1 MNVLGWNY
9 LMPSRVL
16 NNIESG
22 NCIADRLETTLNI
35 IVSRVTFPLF
45 SNVGH
50 FKSFRIIMTVPGVML
65 YSFSTKRAA
74 RLCTLSMSFICFE
87 CAGPMYN
94 IHTQAVV

>member
-35 IVSRVTFPLF
+35 IVSRVTFLLF

-50 FKSFRIIMTVPGVML
+50 FKSFRIIMIVP
-65 YSFSTKRAA
+65 
-74 RLCTLSMSFICFE
+74 
-87 CAGPMYN
+87 
-94 IHTQAVV
+94 

>member
-1 MNVLGWNY
+1 
-9 LMPSRVL
+9 MPSRVL

-50 FKSFRIIMTVPGVML
+50 FKSFRIIMIVP
-65 YSFSTKRAA
+65 
-74 RLCTLSMSFICFE
+74 
-87 CAGPMYN
+87 
-94 IHTQAVV
+94 